1 MTIDNSKGISI
12 SNRGT
17 RYIIKPK
24 VFRFSFFFITSLEVF
39 FLSLSA
45 FRASLGDG
53 FDIRFLVVEF
63 VGIIASK
70 EVEMPYSSYR
80 DEIYGME
87 FLWGR
92 TMFTKNYELRVV
104 VQVPGTKEVHCMSFC
119 NEQISVH

>member
-1 MTIDNSKGISI
+1 MEFPFPIGGREVL
-12 SNRGT
+12 SN
-17 RYIIKPK
+17 P
-24 VFRFSFFFITSLEVF
+24 RFLGFLFFSITSLEVF

-45 FRASLGDG
+45 FRASQGDG
-53 FDIRFLVVEF
+53 FGIRFLVVEF
-63 VGIIASK
+63 VDIIASE

>member
-1 MTIDNSKGISI
+1 MTIDNSNGISI

-17 RYIIKPK
+17 RCIIKPK

-63 VGIIASK
+63 VGIIASE